1 MQAILAKQWWK
12 TPKLSFYKKLLSHL
26 LTFLRL
32 LWLVKLLPIGGHM
45 MLVSYEIAQ
54 KTTNSYDE
62 EHECR
67 FLINVRRNK
76 LLGYWA
82 AELFGLQGIEKEN
95 YARSVV
101 IADFEEPGDD
111 DVLRKVFK
119 DCQENCC
126 PQSRQAIRSQ
136 MDKLMIMAKYDI
148 LSDQYSSDFNQ
159 ELLMSFS

>member
-1 MQAILAKQWWK
+1 MKGK
-12 TPKLSFYKKLLSHL
+12 NSY
-26 LTFLRL
+26 RL
-32 LWLVKLLPIGGHM
+32 GVHM
-45 MLVSYEIAQ
+45 MLASYEIAQ
-54 KTTNSYDE
+54 KTTNSYDDD
-62 EHECR
+62 HECR

-82 AELFGLQGIEKEN
+82 ADLFGLQGMEREN

-111 DVLRKVFK
+111 DVLRKVLK
-119 DCQENCC
+119 DCQENNCSL
-126 PQSRQAIRSQ
+126 SRQAIRSQ
-136 MDKLMIMAKYDI
+136 MDKLMILAKHDI

>member
-1 MQAILAKQWWK
+1 MYVA
-12 TPKLSFYKKLLSHL
+12 YD
-26 LTFLRL
+26 
-32 LWLVKLLPIGGHM
+32 
-45 MLVSYEIAQ
+45 IAQ
-54 KTTNSYDE
+54 KPKVSHDDD
-62 EHECR
+62 HECR

-82 AELFGLQGIEKEN
+82 AELFGLHGYEKEN

-119 DCQENCC
+119 DCQANNC
-126 PQSRQAIRSQ
+126 PHSREAIRSQ
-136 MDKLMIMAKYDI
+136 MDKLMIMAQHEI
-148 LSDQYSSDFNQ
+148 LWNQYSTDFNQ